1 MIDDV
6 APLEESLEFTIRSDT
21 WERFFVLFFYSG
33 VVLLIISTIGFFKL
47 GVTGVAI
54 GIAMA
59 PISIFAIF
67 SSPSRV
73 RLDPTLPAL
82 IWERR
87 RFFYPIAREIQAGDM
102 EKIVVTEPSVR
113 SSALVERDNP
123 KVDITYYIFVEVQL
137 KRGNRLRLFGSTLS
151 MTPLEQKRRAL
162 ALSEQLAELFKIPV
176 EMTTRRKG

>member
-6 APLEESLEFTIRSDT
+6 APLEESLEFTIRSDA

-33 VVLLIISTIGFFKL
+33 VVLMIISTISFFKL
-47 GVTGVAI
+47 GVTGVSI

-87 RFFYPIAREIQAGDM
+87 RFFYPIAREIQAEDM
-102 EKIVVTEPSVR
+102 EKIIVTEPSAK
-113 SSALVERDNP
+113 SATLVERDNP
-123 KVDITYYIFVEVQL
+123 KVDITYYIFVEVEL
-137 KRGNRLRLFGSTLS
+137 KRGKKLRLFGSTLS
-151 MTPLEQKRRAL
+151 MTPLEQKRHAL
-162 ALSEQLAELFKIPV
+162 ALAEQLAELFQLPI
-176 EMTTRRKG
+176 EMKNRRKG